1 MISNFGATEEQIK
14 TFLSVYGQSHI
25 RAAANAAGIDIIQAT
40 MIARHSGVLR
50 ITEAAIV
57 NSKAGETGRIGE
69 EIFQDIFPDA
79 VNANLAIQR
88 NMPRYDFILNG
99 VKIDIK
105 TTALSVSGKGKQ
117 RKIRLRCDN
126 KLETDIFV
134 IFAKADQE
142 ADIKDKSAYKHV
154 FIIPSLALINH
165 KKIEIVEEVLH
176 GSGKA
181 WSEYLYPIGK
191 LKETIEMMV
200 AYPELLAIP
209 DELKETVKAN
219 DKLKTAIN
227 QNRNRRKGRDE

>member
-1 MISNFGATEEQIK
+1 MISNFGATDAQIK
-14 TFLSVYGQSHI
+14 TFLATYGQANI
-25 RAAANAAGIDIIQAT
+25 RAAAHAAGIDIIQAT

-57 NSKAGETGRIGE
+57 NSKAGETGRVGE
-69 EIFQDIFPDA
+69 EIFQDIFPEA
-79 VNANLAIQR
+79 VNANLAVQR

-105 TTALSVSGKGKQ
+105 TTALSESGRGQQ

-126 KLETDIFV
+126 KLETDIFIILV
-134 IFAKADQE
+134 KADKE
-142 ADIKDKSAYKHV
+142 AAIKDKSAYRHA
-154 FIIPSLALINH
+154 FIIPSLVLINH
-165 KKIEIVEEVLH
+165 KKIEILEDVLY

-181 WSEYLYPIGK
+181 WSEYLYPIEK
-191 LKETIEMMV
+191 LKETIEMMT

-219 DKLKTAIN
+219 DKLKTAIHK
-227 QNRNRRKGRDE
+227 NRCGRKK

>member
-1 MISNFGATEEQIK
+1 MISNFGATDAQVT
-14 TFLSVYGQSHI
+14 TFLAAYEQANI
-25 RAAANAAGIDIIQAT
+25 RAAAHAAGIDIIQAT

-57 NSKAGETGRIGE
+57 NSKAGETGRVGE

-79 VNANLAIQR
+79 VNANLAIR
-88 NMPRYDFILNG
+88 KNMPRYDFLLNG
-99 VKIDIK
+99 AKIDIK
-105 TTALSVSGKGKQ
+105 TTALSESGRGQQ

-134 IFAKADQE
+134 IFAKADQT
-142 ADIKDKSAYKHV
+142 ADIKDKNAYRHV

-165 KKIEIVEEVLH
+165 RKIEILEDVLH

-181 WSEYLYPIGK
+181 WSEYLYPIEK
-191 LKETIEMMV
+191 LKEKIEMLT
-200 AYPELLAIP
+200 AYPELLSIP

-219 DKLKTAIN
+219 DKLKSTICK
-227 QNRNRRKGRDE
+227 NRSRRNK

>member
-1 MISNFGATEEQIK
+1 MISNFGATDAQVT
-14 TFLSVYGQSHI
+14 TFLAAYEQANI
-25 RAAANAAGIDIIQAT
+25 RAAAHAAGIDIIQAT

-57 NSKAGETGRIGE
+57 NSKAGETGRVGE

-79 VNANLAIQR
+79 VNANLTIRR
-88 NMPRYDFILNG
+88 NMPRYDFLLNG

-105 TTALSVSGKGKQ
+105 TTGLSESGKGKQ

-134 IFAKADQE
+134 IFVKADQA
-142 ADIKDKSAYKHV
+142 ADIKDKSAYRHV
-154 FIIPSLALINH
+154 FIIPSLILINH
-165 KKIEIVEEVLH
+165 RKIEIVEDVLH
-176 GSGKA
+176 GSGRA
-181 WSEYLYPIGK
+181 WSEYLYPIEK
-191 LKETIEMMV
+191 LKEKIEMLT

-219 DKLKTAIN
+219 DKLKSTICK
-227 QNRNRRKGRDE
+227 NRSRRNK